1 MTVNFLR
8 ASQTYNAEQKRNKSG
23 GIGKRVTSYD
33 NTFYT
38 DLDVSTPFFVAEI
51 LICKFID
58 DVLLY
63 NHLDEEEKWQYCNLQ
78 IVADEV
84 TGKMS
89 FSVRL
94 IIPTQESVYAASYWI
109 VSPNYIDKEPISD
122 LKVVNEYNYD
132 YIRVNKLDLPE
143 QE

>member
-23 GIGKRVTSYD
+23 GIGKRVASYD

-38 DLDVSTPFFVAEI
+38 DLDVSTPFSVAEI

-78 IVADEV
+78 MKSLVKCRLALGSLSKPKKAFMLRH
-84 TGKMS
+84 TGLCHPTTLTKS
-89 FSVRL
+89 LSL
-94 IIPTQESVYAASYWI
+94 I
-109 VSPNYIDKEPISD
+109 
-122 LKVVNEYNYD
+122 
-132 YIRVNKLDLPE
+132 
-143 QE
+143 